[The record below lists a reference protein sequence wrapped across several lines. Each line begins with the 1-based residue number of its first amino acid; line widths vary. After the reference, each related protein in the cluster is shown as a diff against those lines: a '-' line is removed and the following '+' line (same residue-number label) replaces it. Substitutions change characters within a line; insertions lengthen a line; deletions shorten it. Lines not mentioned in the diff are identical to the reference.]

1 MILIVASFHHCLMDD
16 GRRQGSHRA
25 KTIALLVT
33 PRAAEL
39 SPLRLRASPEFTFS
53 HLSHRTSHIS
63 HLTTH
68 NILEAMHRRPSCIAS
83 SV

>member
-16 GRRQGSHRA
+16 GRRQGSRRA

-39 SPLRLRASPEFTFS
+39 SPLRLRASLEFTFS

-63 HLTTH
+63 HLTTSWKPG
-68 NILEAMHRRPSCIAS
+68 MHRRPSCIAS